1 MRSKTGILLLAG
13 GLLLS
18 GCDFLGLAGEP
29 PLALADGT
37 TMKVEDWHGRW
48 LLINYWAEWCAPCRK
63 EIPELNRLQAEV
75 GEDRLLVIGVNFDGL
90 TGERLTDLIE
100 KMDVRFPV
108 LLEDPRGRWD
118 VEQPTVLP
126 STLVIAPNG
135 RLKQVLVGPHTFESF
150 SRALRLTVST

>member
-1 MRSKTGILLLAG
+1 MKAKTSSLLLAG
-13 GLLLS
+13 ALFLA
-18 GCDFLGLAGEP
+18 GCDFLGQADEP

-37 TMKVEDWHGRW
+37 TMKVDDWHGRW

-75 GEDRLLVIGVNFDGL
+75 GEERLLVIGVNFDGL
-90 TGERLTDLIE
+90 TGQRLTELIE

-108 LLEDPRGRWD
+108 LVEDPRGRWD

-135 RLKQVLVGPHTFESF
+135 RLKEVLVGPHTFESF
-150 SRALRLTVST
+150 SRALGLTAST

>member
-1 MRSKTGILLLAG
+1 MKTKTKSILLAG
-13 GLLLS
+13 VLMLS
-18 GCDFLGLAGEP
+18 GCDFLGVADEP

-37 TMKVEDWHGRW
+37 TMNVEDWHGRW

-75 GEDRLLVIGVNFDGL
+75 GEERLLVIGVNFDGL
-90 TGERLTDLIE
+90 TGQRLAELIK

-108 LLEDPRGRWD
+108 LLEDPRGRWG

-135 RLKQVLVGPHTFESF
+135 RLEEVLVGPHTFESF
-150 SRALRLTVST
+150 SRALGLTAST